1 MPPLHFYILMLIFIK
16 PNKTE
21 ALKKIRKPFSMG
33 CECGE
38 VPNDNEYVE
47 RHCHESAQLES
58 HHKAIISISKKNLQL
73 NLLLNNFQ
81 FNFNLSS
88 NVKIICKIIFPSMY
102 YLCLSFKFFKIHIHE
117 IFIFIKVLKIK

>member
-1 MPPLHFYILMLIFIK
+1 MTPFPKIIYRLFKYTLRTLKANINVELNILSEITQIIWMPPLHFFILMLIFIK

-58 HHKAIISISKKNLQL
+58 HHKAKDINFKKSCN
-73 NLLLNNFQ
+73 
-81 FNFNLSS
+81 
-88 NVKIICKIIFPSMY
+88 
-102 YLCLSFKFFKIHIHE
+102 
-117 IFIFIKVLKIK
+117 